1 MTKATW
7 LMVANSSEARLFERS
22 APTGELHQLM
32 QWSHPSS
39 REHLALAHHQH
50 RHSGTRERSGL
61 ASRKTVKH
69 HERQLFACEIAAG
82 LKKETGVGLPARL
95 VVFAAPA
102 FLGRL
107 KSAFATALP
116 QQDVTYRPQNLS
128 GLSRQALDLHWR
140 IPGNF

>member
-39 REHLALAHHQH
+39 REHLVPAHHQH
-50 RHSGTRERSGL
+50 RHSGTQDRAGL
-61 ASRKTVKH
+61 APRETVKH
-69 HERQLFACEIAAG
+69 HERQIFSREIAAW
-82 LKKETGVGLPARL
+82 LKREIGVAAPSEL

-102 FLGRL
+102 FLGHL

>member
-7 LMVANSSEARLFERS
+7 LMVANSSEARLFER
-22 APTGELHQLM
+22 ADPTGELEQLM

-50 RHSGTRERSGL
+50 RHSGTQDRAGL
-61 ASRKTVKH
+61 APRETLKH
-69 HERQLFACEIAAG
+69 HERQLFAREIAAG
-82 LKKETGVGLPARL
+82 LRRETGMDLPARI

-102 FLGRL
+102 FLGHL

-116 QQDVTYRPQNLS
+116 QQEVTYRPQNLS
-128 GLSRQALDLHWR
+128 GLSQQALDLHWR